1 VPLTRAEFSLLQALA
16 HQPGRVLSR
25 DELSQAVGGRGAEP
39 DDRSVDV
46 LMSRLRR
53 KIEPDP
59 KTPRIIVTMPGEGYK
74 FTAKPQAVVAPAPF
88 VAAPSL
94 TTAATPESTA
104 ALDQGAAASDA
115 KAQGTEAR
123 EASVIRTAD
132 GARTASTTRALQIAL
147 AVAFVVVATVGW
159 EAWSNRATLLHST
172 EVTPRI
178 ISPGLSSTPPQPGT
192 SEEDRRATV
201 FKRMVAVMQDDR
213 FDWRTVERLAI
224 DAGVNEG
231 EAHEILAEHPGEV
244 MLGKSRDGKLIARL
258 AGR

>member
-1 VPLTRAEFSLLQALA
+1 MTAP
-16 HQPGRVLSR
+16 SR
-25 DELSQAVGGRGAEP
+25 
-39 DDRSVDV
+39 
-46 LMSRLRR
+46 
-53 KIEPDP
+53 
-59 KTPRIIVTMPGEGYK
+59 GEDYNC
-74 FTAKPQAVVAPAPF
+74 TARPQAVVAPALF

-94 TTAATPESTA
+94 TIAATPESTA

-115 KAQGTEAR
+115 KAQEKHRETEAR

-132 GARTASTTRALQIAL
+132 GARTASSTRTLQVAL

-159 EAWSNRATLLHST
+159 EAWSNRVTLPHST
-172 EVTPRI
+172 EVTPRP
-178 ISPGLSSTPPQPGT
+178 ISTGLSSTPPQPGT

-224 DAGVNEG
+224 DARVNEG

-244 MLGKSRDGKLIARL
+244 MLGKARDGKLIARL
-258 AGR
+258 SGR